1 MSEVMNEERAKED
14 QGKDE
19 DKTKNKVYIFQSMES
34 KETKMMHQ
42 YVPTKNVNKFL
53 KLF

>member
-1 MSEVMNEERAKED
+1 MAKATNEAGPEED

-19 DKTKNKVYIFQSMES
+19 DKTENKVYIFQILES
-34 KETKMMHQ
+34 KETKNMPY